1 MRGAVFAAGGP
12 GGEGGEDPLFE
23 VGFGEV
29 FADQGGEFEAEASAV
44 FDADGGMVMT
54 GDDDGVR
61 GEVGGQR
68 FVAVMEKEAGLFVVS
83 GEGGVAVE
91 GAVVVV
97 SEEGDQG
104 GDEEAEAGEE
114 VEGFSDVGGAVHDV
128 AHQDEGVGLVV
139 AEEVGEAGF
148 EGGAAPIGGEVAFA
162 AAAEFVAVVE
172 VGDGHPAL
180 GGVDEGVAV
189 VEPDAVGDVAEP
201 GIRLG
206 RNGGRILWVRAGICA
221 EVGY

>member
-1 MRGAVFAAGGP
+1 MGVVGERPESFRLQGPDAVGGAGPGGESGMGGAVFAAGGP
-12 GGEGGEDPLFE
+12 GGEGGQDPLFE

-29 FADQGGEFEAEASAV
+29 FADQGGEFEAEAGAV

-68 FVAVMEKEAGLFVVS
+68 FVAVMEKEAGLFVVP

-97 SEEGDQG
+97 SDERDQG

-114 VEGFSDVGGAVHDV
+114 VEGFSDVGSAVHDV
-128 AHQDEGVGLVV
+128 AHQDEGGGLVV
-139 AEEVGEAGF
+139 A
-148 EGGAAPIGGEVAFA
+148 
-162 AAAEFVAVVE
+162 
-172 VGDGHPAL
+172 
-180 GGVDEGVAV
+180 
-189 VEPDAVGDVAEP
+189 
-201 GIRLG
+201 
-206 RNGGRILWVRAGICA
+206 
-221 EVGY
+221 

>member
-1 MRGAVFAAGGP
+1 MGVVGERPESFRLQGPDAVGGAGPGGESGMGGAVFAAGGP

-29 FADQGGEFEAEASAV
+29 FAAQGGEAEASDV

-54 GDDDGVR
+54 GDDDGVW
-61 GEVGGQR
+61 GKVGRQR

-97 SEEGDQG
+97 SDEGDQG

-114 VEGFSDVGGAVHDV
+114 VEGFSDVGSAVHDV
-128 AHQDEGVGLVV
+128 AH
-139 AEEVGEAGF
+139 
-148 EGGAAPIGGEVAFA
+148 
-162 AAAEFVAVVE
+162 
-172 VGDGHPAL
+172 
-180 GGVDEGVAV
+180 
-189 VEPDAVGDVAEP
+189 
-201 GIRLG
+201 
-206 RNGGRILWVRAGICA
+206 
-221 EVGY
+221 